1 MGTPSGVVIT
11 GATGLVG
18 TALAASCAGDGVKI
32 SALVRNTAQAVVK
45 LPSATLHA
53 WDATKAPPPEGAFEG
68 MDAVVNLVGEPI
80 GVGRWTEDRKKR
92 LRDSRVVGTR
102 ALVDALRGLSRRP
115 AVLISASGTGY
126 YGDQGDKNPDR
137 NVGGGPGLPRRAGAR
152 LGGRGPQGARA
163 RHAGGFAPQRR
174 RAVS

>member
-18 TALAASCAGDGVKI
+18 TALAASCASDGMKI
-32 SALVRNTAQAVVK
+32 CALVRNTAQAVVK

-53 WDATKAPPPEGAFEG
+53 WDATKAPPPEGAFEDV
-68 MDAVVNLVGEPI
+68 DAVVNLVGEPI
-80 GVGRWTEDRKKR
+80 GVGRWSEDRKKR

-115 AVLISASGTGY
+115 AVLVSASGTGY
-126 YGDQGDKNPDR
+126 YGD
-137 NVGGGPGLPRRAGAR
+137 
-152 LGGRGPQGARA
+152 
-163 RHAGGFAPQRR
+163 
-174 RAVS
+174 